1 MLLMKFANYSSRE
14 KKGPNIHLLNEIS
27 DTIIVNNFDK
37 LKELLIKNFS
47 IFTDGALLSLQ
58 YF

>member
-1 MLLMKFANYSSRE
+1 MNYNYSFRE
-14 KKGPNIHLLNEIS
+14 EKQPNIHLLNEIS

-47 IFTDGALLSLQ
+47 IFNDGAILSLQ
-58 YF
+58 YFFVF